1 MKTAEKLKFILQITG
16 LSQEKL
22 ARKLEVSFV
31 TLNSWINGR
40 SLPRKKA
47 SSNIDLLYKE
57 YTGQKIIPVEA
68 LDAKKALIVS
78 KSKLNK
84 NVIRTINNN
93 PDIRDEL
100 MLSLTYNTNR
110 IEGST
115 LTEPETAA
123 ILFDNA
129 ALPNKS
135 LIEQMEVKNHQAAF
149 NFLLNFIP
157 KIKVIDEVL
166 ILKLYGILMNG
177 IRDDAGF
184 YRRHQVRIAG
194 ANVPTANYV
203 KVPILMKELLK
214 SIQRGSRDI
223 ILHISSIHSN
233 FEKIHPFSDG
243 NGRIGR
249 LLIHAMAFM
258 NNFPPAVIKQEKRH
272 LYYTYLNKAQ
282 NKGDSTLLEDFLC
295 DAFIDGFNIIE
306 RK

>member
-1 MKTAEKLKFILQITG
+1 MKTTEKLTLIQKITG
-16 LSQEKL
+16 LPQEKL
-22 ARKLEVSFV
+22 ADKLGVSFA

-40 SLPRKKA
+40 SLPRKKT
-47 SSNIDLLYKE
+47 SERIDLLYKE
-57 YTGQKIIPVEA
+57 CTGQKIIPTEI
-68 LDAKKALIVS
+68 LEAKKALIINKS
-78 KSKLNK
+78 KSIK
-84 NVIRTINNN
+84 NAIKIIHKN
-93 PDIRDEL
+93 PDIRDEF

-123 ILFDNA
+123 ILFNNT

-135 LIEQMEVKNHQAAF
+135 LIEQMEVKNHQAAL
-149 NFLLNFIP
+149 NFLLNNITELGM
-157 KIKVIDEVL
+157 IDEVF
-166 ILKLYGILMNG
+166 ILKLHGMLMNG

-194 ANVPTANYV
+194 ANVPTANYI
-203 KVPILMKELLK
+203 KVPVLMHDLIKNIHIRPKDLI
-214 SIQRGSRDI
+214 S
-223 ILHISSIHSN
+223 HISAIHSN

-249 LLIHAMAFM
+249 LLIHAMAFKH
-258 NNFPPAVIKQEKRH
+258 NIPPAIIKQEKRH

-282 NKGDSTLLEDFLC
+282 LQDDITLLEDFLC
-295 DAFIDGFNIIE
+295 DAFLDGFNIIE

>member
-1 MKTAEKLKFILQITG
+1 MKTSEKITLIQKITG
-16 LSQEKL
+16 LTQEKL
-22 ARKLEVSFV
+22 AGKLGVSFA
-31 TLNSWINGR
+31 TLNSWINER

-47 SSNIDLLYKE
+47 SEKIDLFYKE
-57 YTGQKIIPVEA
+57 CTGQKIIPAEI
-68 LDAKKALIVS
+68 LDAKKALIMS
-78 KSKLNK
+78 KSKLSKNIVKIINK
-84 NVIRTINNN
+84 N

-115 LTEPETAA
+115 LTEPETAD
-123 ILFDNA
+123 ILFNNV

-135 LIEQMEVKNHQAAF
+135 LIEQMEVKNHQAAL
-149 NFLLNFIP
+149 NFLLTSITGIRLP
-157 KIKVIDEVL
+157 DEAL
-166 ILKLYGILMNG
+166 ILKLHGILMNG

-194 ANVPTANYV
+194 ANVPTANYM
-203 KVPILMKELLK
+203 KVPTLMKDLVKNIRSGLK
-214 SIQRGSRDI
+214 DSV
-223 ILHISSIHSN
+223 LHIATIHSY

-249 LLIHAMAFM
+249 LLIHTMAFKH
-258 NNFPPAVIKQEKRH
+258 NIPPAIIKQEKRH
-272 LYYTYLNKAQ
+272 LYNTYLNKAQ
-282 NKGDSTLLEDFLC
+282 NKGDTSLLEDFLC